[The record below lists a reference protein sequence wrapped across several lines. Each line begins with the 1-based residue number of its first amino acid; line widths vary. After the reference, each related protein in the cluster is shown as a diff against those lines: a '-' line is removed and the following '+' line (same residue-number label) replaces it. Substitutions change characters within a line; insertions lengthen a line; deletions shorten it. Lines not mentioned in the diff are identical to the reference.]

1 MTKLRV
7 GCLQLNLEKS
17 ENFELVREKVLSFK
31 GDACD
36 LIVLSELCVGGPG
49 SENSQH
55 YLGAYEERLSLIH
68 I

>member
-36 LIVLSELCVGGPG
+36 LIVLSELCVGGTG
-49 SENSQH
+49 SE
-55 YLGAYEERLSLIH
+55 LSLIH